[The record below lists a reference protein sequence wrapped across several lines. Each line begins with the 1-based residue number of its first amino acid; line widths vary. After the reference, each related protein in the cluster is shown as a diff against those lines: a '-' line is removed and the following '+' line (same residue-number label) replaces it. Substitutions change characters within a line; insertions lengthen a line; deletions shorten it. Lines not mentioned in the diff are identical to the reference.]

1 MKNLIYFLIIFLF
14 AFSCKKMENV
24 KKEAP
29 EMIGY
34 WSHLSENNGFHYI
47 YIQNNGRGYLYG
59 QNNHGNNQDTQ
70 RRGWYIDNDVLYF
83 SRFQNNVSEDMFTI
97 DAYPSVAT
105 TIIPDAYNTINQ
117 GDTYMILNGRNYKKT
132 N

>member
-70 RRGWYIDNDVLYF
+70 RRGWYIDND
-83 SRFQNNVSEDMFTI
+83 TI
-97 DAYPSVAT
+97 VCPPNCIAIECRWAVESFCEKAWNENIKSNIKIKCFMSVA
-105 TIIPDAYNTINQ
+105 IYSSKNLRQ
-117 GDTYMILNGRNYKKT
+117 
-132 N
+132 